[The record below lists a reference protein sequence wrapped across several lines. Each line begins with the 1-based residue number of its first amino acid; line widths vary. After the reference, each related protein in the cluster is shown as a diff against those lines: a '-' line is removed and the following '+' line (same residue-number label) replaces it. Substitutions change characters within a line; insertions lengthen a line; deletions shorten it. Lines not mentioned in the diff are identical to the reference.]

1 MEKFVR
7 AIKVAT
13 VMIAETKRKDP
24 MCLTSNE
31 EYAFNCSNKCH
42 ICDKEFNDIA
52 LILTIIK

>member
-1 MEKFVR
+1 MYGKVR
-7 AIKVAT
+7 K
-13 VMIAETKRKDP
+13 MIAETKRKDP